1 MAECACGCGGGEGSG
16 KKRILFACAGAAN
29 VGQLTNI
36 AVVQLAQEGFG
47 SHACTAQLANG
58 DGPVKQKCAEADEIV
73 VLDGCPATCASKI
86 VKAQGIEADQTV
98 VITELGIA
106 KSPNLTLSD
115 EEIET
120 VVSAVWEG
128 KGKKSQ
134 KDCGCGCP
142 NE

>member
-58 DGPVKQKCAEADEIV
+58 DGPVKQKCAEAD
-73 VLDGCPATCASKI
+73 
-86 VKAQGIEADQTV
+86 QTV

-106 KSPNLTLSD
+106 KSPNLSLSN

-134 KDCGCGCP
+134 KDCGCGCGCS
-142 NE
+142 EE